1 MYNIDRDE
9 EEIYNKKEKVPFKD
23 LIAIMIAQ
31 YSILMP
37 IAIGACVV
45 FALLMF
51 FIIKVLMRA

>member
-1 MYNIDRDE
+1 MYNFNKDE
-9 EEIYNKKEKVPFKD
+9 EEVYNKKEKVPFKD

-37 IAIGACVV
+37 IAIGACLV
-45 FALLMF
+45 FALLML